1 GHIEINR
8 VEYLQ
13 LQEEFARRDAANSS
27 QNNDAKDDHTIDF
40 AALRK
45 QAEGLILQLAKG
57 GYRAEAI
64 AILEKQGARK
74 LGEVTDENLAEV
86 ITLAEKALEGYHARR
101 SCTTFSIISASMDA
115 LPRKSGAGGHTTG

>member
-1 GHIEINR
+1 
-8 VEYLQ
+8 
-13 LQEEFARRDAANSS
+13 
-27 QNNDAKDDHTIDF
+27 
-40 AALRK
+40 RK

-86 ITLAEKALEGYHARR
+86 ITLAEKALEG
-101 SCTTFSIISASMDA
+101 
-115 LPRKSGAGGHTTG
+115 

>member
-1 GHIEINR
+1 
-8 VEYLQ
+8 
-13 LQEEFARRDAANSS
+13 RDAANSS

-86 ITLAEKALEGYHARR
+86 ITLAEKALEG
-101 SCTTFSIISASMDA
+101 
-115 LPRKSGAGGHTTG
+115 

>member
-1 GHIEINR
+1 GTAASELHTLRKLNEMLKKGHIEINR

-27 QNNDAKDDHTIDF
+27 QNHDAKDDHTIDF

-86 ITLAEKALEGYHARR
+86 ITLAEKALEG
-101 SCTTFSIISASMDA
+101 
-115 LPRKSGAGGHTTG
+115 